1 MKLNITS
8 HDRIIKMPNLT
19 QQSLW
24 EGEPSLHTEMLD
36 ITHVKTLRFDVTP
49 CIKKVDQ

>member
-1 MKLNITS
+1 
-8 HDRIIKMPNLT
+8 MPKLT

-36 ITHVKTLRFDVTP
+36 EHMLKTLRYEVTP
-49 CIKKVDQ
+49 CIKKVD